1 MANKKGPVIGLTG
14 QTGAGKST
22 AAALLRAQGLA
33 MIDADEIARK
43 VTRPGSFVLSALAAA
58 FGADLILPDGSLN
71 RPLLAQRAFS
81 SPGQTARLNAI
92 THPAIIQQMRAET
105 ACAFQNEAK
114 AVVLDAPQLFES
126 GENRACDFII
136 AVVAPEELRIKRIMQ
151 RDQISEESARLRVN
165 AQKSETYY
173 KEHADFL
180 VRNYPPFDLQQEL
193 EPVWARI
200 RFTEEA

>member
-33 MIDADEIARK
+33 VIDADEIARK

-114 AVVLDAPQLFES
+114 AVVLDAPQPAIKPAHSTAAVASAAIFLNILFPPS
-126 GENRACDFII
+126 ILYR
-136 AVVAPEELRIKRIMQ
+136 VLRRVTYQ
-151 RDQISEESARLRVN
+151 SDQT
-165 AQKSETYY
+165 AQT
-173 KEHADFL
+173 
-180 VRNYPPFDLQQEL
+180 RP
-193 EPVWARI
+193 
-200 RFTEEA
+200 

>member
-33 MIDADEIARK
+33 VIDADEIARK

-81 SPGQTARLNAI
+81 SPGQTARLN
-92 THPAIIQQMRAET
+92 

>member
-33 MIDADEIARK
+33 VIDADEIARK

-114 AVVLDAPQLFES
+114 AVKTAPAISSSPSSRRKSCGSNASCSAIKSAKNLP
-126 GENRACDFII
+126 AC
-136 AVVAPEELRIKRIMQ
+136 V
-151 RDQISEESARLRVN
+151 
-165 AQKSETYY
+165 
-173 KEHADFL
+173 
-180 VRNYPPFDLQQEL
+180 
-193 EPVWARI
+193 
-200 RFTEEA
+200 

>member
-33 MIDADEIARK
+33 VIDADEIARK

-92 THPAIIQQMRAET
+92 TPRDHPTNARRNGMRFSERSKSRGAG
-105 ACAFQNEAK
+105 CA
-114 AVVLDAPQLFES
+114 
-126 GENRACDFII
+126 
-136 AVVAPEELRIKRIMQ
+136 
-151 RDQISEESARLRVN
+151 SAL
-165 AQKSETYY
+165 
-173 KEHADFL
+173 
-180 VRNYPPFDLQQEL
+180 
-193 EPVWARI
+193 
-200 RFTEEA
+200 

>member
-33 MIDADEIARK
+33 VIDADEIARK

-81 SPGQTARLNAI
+81 SPWADGAAQRNHTPRDHPTNARRNG
-92 THPAIIQQMRAET
+92 MRFSERSKSRGAG
-105 ACAFQNEAK
+105 CA
-114 AVVLDAPQLFES
+114 
-126 GENRACDFII
+126 
-136 AVVAPEELRIKRIMQ
+136 
-151 RDQISEESARLRVN
+151 SAL
-165 AQKSETYY
+165 
-173 KEHADFL
+173 
-180 VRNYPPFDLQQEL
+180 
-193 EPVWARI
+193 
-200 RFTEEA
+200 

>member
-1 MANKKGPVIGLTG
+1 M
-14 QTGAGKST
+14 
-22 AAALLRAQGLA
+22 
-33 MIDADEIARK
+33 
-43 VTRPGSFVLSALAAA
+43 TRPGSFVLSALAAA

-136 AVVAPEELRIKRIMQ
+136 AVVAPEELRKRIMQ

>member
-33 MIDADEIARK
+33 VIDADEIARK

-92 THPAIIQQMRAET
+92 THPAIIQQMQRRNGMRFSERSKSRGAG
-105 ACAFQNEAK
+105 CA
-114 AVVLDAPQLFES
+114 
-126 GENRACDFII
+126 
-136 AVVAPEELRIKRIMQ
+136 
-151 RDQISEESARLRVN
+151 SAL
-165 AQKSETYY
+165 
-173 KEHADFL
+173 
-180 VRNYPPFDLQQEL
+180 
-193 EPVWARI
+193 
-200 RFTEEA
+200 

>member
-33 MIDADEIARK
+33 VIDADEIARK

-105 ACAFQNEAK
+105 ACAFRTKQKPWCWMRLSSLKAAK
-114 AVVLDAPQLFES
+114 
-126 GENRACDFII
+126 NRACDFII

-151 RDQISEESARLRVN
+151 RDQISEESARCV
-165 AQKSETYY
+165 
-173 KEHADFL
+173 
-180 VRNYPPFDLQQEL
+180 
-193 EPVWARI
+193 
-200 RFTEEA
+200 

>member
-33 MIDADEIARK
+33 VIDADEIARK

-92 THPAIIQQMRAET
+92 THPAIIQHCLLYT
-105 ACAFQNEAK
+105 S
-114 AVVLDAPQLFES
+114 DA
-126 GENRACDFII
+126 
-136 AVVAPEELRIKRIMQ
+136 
-151 RDQISEESARLRVN
+151 
-165 AQKSETYY
+165 
-173 KEHADFL
+173 AD
-180 VRNYPPFDLQQEL
+180 D
-193 EPVWARI
+193 
-200 RFTEEA
+200 